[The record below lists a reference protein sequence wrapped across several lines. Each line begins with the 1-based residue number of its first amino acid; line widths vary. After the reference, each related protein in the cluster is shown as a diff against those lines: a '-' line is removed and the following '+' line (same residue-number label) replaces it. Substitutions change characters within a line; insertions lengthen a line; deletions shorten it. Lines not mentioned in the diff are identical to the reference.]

1 MRLLNDGRIAIGYN
15 ELVPKVLT
23 QDAYK
28 LAKYRKQI
36 ETLYRAC
43 RGRGVDIIYDSLN
56 ERYKSKVREVLGD
69 PAEILGLKTS
79 EREIRSIEA
88 LPHKEM
94 QTAMDRY
101 NLIKGCETFVTSHP
115 ELGVTSAKKE
125 FAEMNGV
132 SFKTLARWDK
142 TLRDAGG
149 NIESLAPIARK
160 KEGAKLTSE
169 QRSLLINL
177 YCNENKPRVSS
188 VYRTACKVWFS
199 QGIEVP
205 SEMQCRRFIGTWTE
219 KHKDIVTYRRE
230 GVKALKDKCLPYVER
245 DPDSIDYMDVWVSD
259 GKVLNFQI
267 AHPDTGKACRATM
280 IGFMDMKSLRMMGFE
295 IMVTEN
301 TMSVA
306 SALRNACI
314 NAGGV
319 PRSIYIDNGR
329 AFKNKFFNGKKDLRQ
344 DLDGLFSRLCP
355 YGLEHIQYSK
365 PYNAQ
370 AKTIE
375 RAWQVFDEFE
385 KTMYTYVG
393 DGVSNKPASL
403 KRNELWHRG
412 HRENMIAKNG
422 LPTLWGAY
430 EAVSSWV
437 KEYNDM
443 VSNGKYLD
451 GHSPNEYANSRLD
464 DPDFRLNAITPAHLN
479 FLMMHSKVRKVTR
492 NGFKINGTSYYSPEF
507 TSVIGCEYIVKYTP
521 HDPDQV
527 YVYNED
533 GSYWLTAKKYWGQ
546 GTHAMAA
553 LGSEEDRRKV
563 ARVAGIQKNIEQ
575 RVIALSRT
583 IGTTSED
590 MQYLPETLDA
600 ERLTLTPESVKIEEN
615 KRELKYY

>member
-1 MRLLNDGRIAIGYN
+1 MRLLNNGQIAIGYN

-23 QDAYK
+23 KEAYDI
-28 LAKYRKQI
+28 ARHRKRI
-36 ETLYRAC
+36 ETTC
-43 RGRGVDIIYDSLN
+43 RGGRGRSVEVIYDTLS
-56 ERYKSKVREVLGD
+56 ERYKCRVCKVLGD
-69 PAEILGLKTS
+69 PAEILGLKS
-79 EREIRSIEA
+79 SGRELRPVEA
-88 LPHKEM
+88 LPKKDM
-94 QTAMDRY
+94 DTAMERY
-101 NLIKGCETFVTSHP
+101 NLIKGCEDYVTLHS
-115 ELGVTSAKKE
+115 ELGVTAAKEE
-125 FAEMNGV
+125 FSEAHGV
-132 SFKTLARWDK
+132 SFKTLARWEK
-142 TLRDAGG
+142 ILRDSGG
-149 NIESLAPIARK
+149 NIESLAPIARR
-160 KEGAKLTSE
+160 KEGALLTAE

-177 YCNENKPRVSS
+177 YCNENKPRISS
-188 VYRTACKVWFS
+188 VYRTACKVWRS
-199 QGIEVP
+199 QGIGVP
-205 SEMQCRRFIGTWTE
+205 SAMQCRRFIDSWTE
-219 KHKDIVTYRRE
+219 KHRDIVTYRRE
-230 GVKALKDKCLPYVER
+230 GAKALKDKCLPYVER

-314 NAGGV
+314 NAGAV

-329 AFKNKFFNGKKDLRQ
+329 AFKNKFFNGRKDLKQ
-344 DLDGLFSRLCP
+344 DLDGLFSRLRP

-370 AKTIE
+370 TKTIE

-412 HRENMIAKNG
+412 HRENMVAKNG

-430 EAVSSWV
+430 EAVSAWV
-437 KEYNDM
+437 NEYNEM

-451 GHSPNEYANSRLD
+451 GHSPNDFANGRLA
-464 DPDFRLNAITPAHLN
+464 DPDFRLNAITPAQLN
-479 FLMMHSKVRKVTR
+479 FLMMYSKVRKVTR
-492 NGFKINGTSYYSPEF
+492 NGFKINGVSYYAPEF
-507 TSVIGCEYIVKYTP
+507 TAVVGCEYIVKYTP

-527 YVYNED
+527 YVFNED
-533 GSYWLTAKKYWGQ
+533 GTYWLTAKKYWGQ

-583 IGTTSED
+583 IGTTPED
-590 MQYLPETLDA
+590 LLYLPEALDA
-600 ERLTLTPESVKIEEN
+600 ERLTLAPEAVKTEEN